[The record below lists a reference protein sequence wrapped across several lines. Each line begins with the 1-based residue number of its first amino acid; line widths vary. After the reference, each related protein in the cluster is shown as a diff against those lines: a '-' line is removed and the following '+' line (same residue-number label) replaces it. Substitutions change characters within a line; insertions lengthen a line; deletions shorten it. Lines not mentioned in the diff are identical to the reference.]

1 MKKSNVL
8 LLAAMAMM
16 ASCNSDVIE
25 GLSSAPQESDG
36 PATVNFNAYTS
47 RGVTRSGTVG
57 AVTNTLL
64 KSGSTAFGQ
73 AGFGVFAYYTNAD
86 DYASDVRPNFMFNQQ
101 VKWNDTYNLFDYTPV
116 RYWPNEYGQTAQSE
130 DIDKVSFFAYAP
142 YVEVKPATGYLED
155 AGEGNEEATWG
166 ITGTTRN
173 TYTGDPL
180 VKYITSF
187 DMDKSVDLCW
197 GVYNEGASGW
207 ATMNGLQTTTNG
219 LPWLNVQHAKSVD
232 QRLNFTFRHAT
243 ARLNVQVDADVDGGG
258 NATEL
263 GTHYGTGGTVADN
276 ATKVYVRSVAF
287 TGVAAQGAL
296 NLNNTKPFEP
306 LWMNYSG
313 TGWIENGQSV
323 TVYDG
328 LRDGYEGLAAATA
341 NNETVTGLN
350 PVVISNEG
358 NTTAGV
364 THTTVNLFGRSS
376 GATALTDGIFVI
388 PTGERVSITIVYDVE
403 TAVPNLPGYLS
414 DGQTH
419 GTSVENKITTDLK
432 VGGQALTFEGGK
444 SYTLRMHLG
453 MNSVKFSAEVSEDWD
468 DGATIDMPR
477 QLTLSISSGASSTT
491 DDGGTVE
498 SDGSVTYAADGT
510 PHGPDAGDITVTGE
524 DGNPVTLTEGTDYD
538 ITYSGTLSDGSTY
551 GPTTVKPTFPGSYT
565 MILTGKGDY
574 VGTTSTQ
581 PFTIEPKALAVSG
594 TSATMNGSDLD
605 AIAATDAATSAA
617 LTKGSS
623 GDYQL
628 IYEGVSPTSY
638 GPSTVKPTTPGTY
651 TWTVKGNA
659 QSLYGGAEETGTFT
673 LVPEALSVAM
683 TNGQANPTYVSDG
696 STPKG
701 PGAGDITVSDEH
713 GNPLTLT
720 EDTDYDI
727 TYSGTLG
734 DGTSWGSSTTKPTF
748 PGNYTMTITGKA
760 GSDYDGLSATQ
771 PFTLTGED
779 IAVTGITDG
788 GSLKP
793 SALDAIT
800 VKGATSGTTLSA
812 PADYTITY
820 EGVSPTSYGPST
832 TKPTTGGTYTAT
844 VKANAESKYGDAA
857 PKVYTFT
864 LDTSVASG
872 ASTGAWTSGGSALS
886 VTKK

>member
-328 LRDGYEGLAAATA
+328 LRDGYEGQSAATA
-341 NNETVTGLN
+341 NNETMTGLN
-350 PVVISNEG
+350 PVVISNVG

-364 THTTVNLFGRSS
+364 TNTPVNLFGRSA
-376 GATALTDGIFVI
+376 GTTALTDGVFVI

-403 TAVPNLPGYLS
+403 TAVEKLPGYLS
-414 DGQTH
+414 DGVTH
-419 GTSVENKITTDLK
+419 GTSIENKITSAITVSGENL
-432 VGGQALTFEGGK
+432 VFEGGK
-444 SYTLRMHLG
+444 SYTLKLHLG
-453 MNSVKFSAEVSEDWD
+453 MNSVKFTAEVSEEWE
-468 DGATIDMPR
+468 DGATVSVPV
-477 QLTLSISSGASSTT
+477 QLSISL
-491 DDGGTVE
+491 
-498 SDGSVTYAADGT
+498 SDPSAPTSFVADG
-510 PHGPDAGDITVTGE
+510 
-524 DGNPVTLTEGTDYD
+524 
-538 ITYSGTLSDGSTY
+538 
-551 GPTTVKPTFPGSYT
+551 
-565 MILTGKGDY
+565 
-574 VGTTSTQ
+574 
-581 PFTIEPKALAVSG
+581 
-594 TSATMNGSDLD
+594 
-605 AIAATDAATSAA
+605 
-617 LTKGSS
+617 
-623 GDYQL
+623 
-628 IYEGVSPTSY
+628 
-638 GPSTVKPTTPGTY
+638 
-651 TWTVKGNA
+651 
-659 QSLYGGAEETGTFT
+659 
-673 LVPEALSVAM
+673 
-683 TNGQANPTYVSDG
+683 
-696 STPKG
+696 TPKG
-701 PGAGDITVSDEH
+701 PGAGDITVSDED

-720 EDTDYDI
+720 EGTDYEI
-727 TYSGTLG
+727 SYSGTLS
-734 DGTSWGSSTTKPTF
+734 DGTPWGPSTTKPTY
-748 PGNYTMTITGKA
+748 PGTYEMTITGKT
-760 GSDYDGLSATQ
+760 GTPYDGLSDTQ
-771 PFTLTGED
+771 PFTLTGEG
-779 IAVTGITDG
+779 ISVTGIANGATMT
-788 GSLKP
+788 P
-793 SALDAIT
+793 SALNDVT
-800 VKGATSGTTLSA
+800 VKGATSGTTLTS
-812 PADYTITY
+812 PNDYTITY

-832 TKPTTGGTYTAT
+832 TAPTAAGTYKAT
-844 VKANAESKYGDAA
+844 VKANPESKYGDAA
-857 PKVYTFT
+857 SQTFTFT
-864 LDTSVASG
+864 LAPYG
-872 ASTGAWTSGGSALS
+872 ASLGSWTGGTTPIS
-886 VTKK
+886 VSK